1 MQEPETIVEKSIA
14 ELMDEAGGV
23 LLPARYNAGVP
34 RQKLVYGYDWMGR
47 RVSKV
52 VSNWTGSAWALATSQ
67 RYVYDGWKVVAI
79 LDGGSSAMVAS
90 FVWGN
95 DLSGTRECAGGI
107 GGLLAMTVHSGTNA
121 GTYFYAYD
129 GNGNV
134 VGLVNAATGQW
145 AAQYEYGPFGEPI
158 RATGP
163 LAFVNPFR
171 FSTKYC
177 DDETG
182 HYYYGYRYY
191 SPTQGRWL
199 SRDPLN
205 ESGGLNLYVFCINDP
220 IGRTDYLGLGD
231 PIPIQVIKNAR
242 FLVPGQYSW
251 EQGCNALW
259 QGRYADAASWYS
271 AYISEFAIT
280 IATWGTVRPAPPAIA
295 ASIKP
300 TPPTPP
306 PSAVIETPTQV
317 HTVPPNKPLVTP
329 SVTAPATCNPC
340 VEAVKKGLFG
350 ITDAETGVLA
360 SQIRGITVNGKQAV
374 ISVEAFGSRAG
385 GTFRGAPT
393 ATSDLDVFVTLDSKV
408 VASPEAMRAVQA
420 ELLEISKLWKETKG
434 FPLQIVTELDALAP
448 GVKAGLKETPF
459 VPLELR

>member
-1 MQEPETIVEKSIA
+1 
-14 ELMDEAGGV
+14 
-23 LLPARYNAGVP
+23 
-34 RQKLVYGYDWMGR
+34 MGR

-52 VSNWTGSAWALATSQ
+52 VSNWTGSAWVLATSQ

-95 DLSGTRECAGGI
+95 DLSGTREEAGGI

-163 LAFVNPFR
+163 VAFVNPFR

-199 SRDPLN
+199 SRDPL
-205 ESGGLNLYVFCINDP
+205 GGPGFELLRGKQVTPLAGEPNPYIFVNNNPLINIDP
-220 IGRTDYLGLGD
+220 DGLD
-231 PIPIQVIKNAR
+231 
-242 FLVPGQYSW
+242 L
-251 EQGCNALW
+251 
-259 QGRYADAASWYS
+259 
-271 AYISEFAIT
+271 IT
-280 IATWGTVRPAPPAIA
+280 ITYTNGATVTFGKFGSPNMGQLVGALTNAAGAI
-295 ASIKP
+295 
-300 TPPTPP
+300 
-306 PSAVIETPTQV
+306 
-317 HTVPPNKPLVTP
+317 L
-329 SVTAPATCNPC
+329 
-340 VEAVKKGLFG
+340 G
-350 ITDAETGVLA
+350 ITIKGHGCSTIQSFGEDFITMDSTGSKILGTDGTDITGVLN
-360 SQIRGITVNGKQAV
+360 S
-374 ISVEAFGSRAG
+374 
-385 GTFRGAPT
+385 
-393 ATSDLDVFVTLDSKV
+393 
-408 VASPEAMRAVQA
+408 
-420 ELLEISKLWKETKG
+420 
-434 FPLQIVTELDALAP
+434 ALAP
-448 GVKAGLKETPF
+448 GAWIYLAGCGTGRGEGNISEQMSIVLPGVTVIGHQGTAALNVPFGPLCDRKKELLHRWEASAQCM
-459 VPLELR
+459 VIWAGI